1 MYTIDLPL
9 NESMRIDAMIHSF
22 LPATPFEFGFLMRIA
37 TALLIAALAGE
48 GLWHFARLPRVTGYA
63 SAGLVLGPMGMSW
76 LTSVD
81 FPHFKVLVDLALSLL
96 LFELGVHVHLRWL
109 RDNPWVIVSS
119 LVESAL
125 TFCAVFAV
133 LALAGYDVRLAFSV
147 AAIAIGTSPAIVMRV
162 VSELRAQG
170 QVTQRLFVLCA
181 LNMTYSVVASKL
193 VIGNLHG
200 AFKGDWLIAVVHPLY
215 LLLGSL
221 GVGAALALA
230 FKLLRNLFSLSD
242 EQGVAVLFGLL
253 LLVLSFLEILSL
265 PVVLAPL
272 LGGMM
277 VKYLDPRPHLW
288 PPHFGTAGSILVTML
303 FVLTG
308 ISLTWG
314 DVLAGG
320 SVALTLLVVRWVA
333 KSAGMLLTGPISGL
347 SVRQSLAL
355 GSSLIPMSAVAFLL
369 VEDLRALYPEF
380 GARVG
385 AIVLSM
391 LAVMELVSPIVM
403 QWALR
408 FTGETGK
415 ESTS

>member
-1 MYTIDLPL
+1 
-9 NESMRIDAMIHSF
+9 MRIHTMIHSF
-22 LPATPFEFGFLMRIA
+22 LPATTFEFGFLMRIA
-37 TALLIAALAGE
+37 TALLFAALAGE
-48 GLWHFARLPRVTGYA
+48 GLWHFARLPRITGYA
-63 SAGLVLGPMGMSW
+63 SAGLALGPLGLGW
-76 LTSVD
+76 LSSVD
-81 FPHFKVLVDLALSLL
+81 LPHFKVLIDLALSLL

-109 RDNPWVIVSS
+109 RGNPWVIVSS

-125 TFCAVFAV
+125 TFCAVFAM
-133 LALAGYDVRLAFSV
+133 LALTGNDARLAASV

-162 VSELRAQG
+162 VSEMRAQG

-215 LLLGSL
+215 LFLGSL

-288 PPHFGTAGSILVTML
+288 PQHFGTAGAILVIML

-308 ISLTWG
+308 VSLTWSG
-314 DVLAGG
+314 MLAGG
-320 SVALTLLVVRWVA
+320 AVALTLLVVRWAA
-333 KSAGMLLTGPISGL
+333 KSAGVLLTGPVSGL

-355 GSSLIPMSAVAFLL
+355 GSALLPMSAVAFLL
-369 VEDLRALYPEF
+369 VEDLRTLYPEF

-391 LAVMELVSPIVM
+391 VAIMELVSPIVV
-403 QWALR
+403 QWVLR

-415 ESTS
+415 ERTS

>member
-1 MYTIDLPL
+1 MML
-9 NESMRIDAMIHSF
+9 HSF

-37 TALLIAALAGE
+37 TALLFAALAGE
-48 GLWHFARLPRVTGYA
+48 GLWHFARLPRITGYA
-63 SAGLVLGPMGMSW
+63 LAGLALGPLGLGW
-76 LTSVD
+76 LSSVD
-81 FPHFKVLVDLALSLL
+81 LPYFKVLIDLALSLL
-96 LFELGVHVHLRWL
+96 LFELGIHVHLRWL
-109 RDNPWVIVSS
+109 RDNPWIIVSS
-119 LVESAL
+119 LMESAL
-125 TFCAVFAV
+125 TFCAVFAT
-133 LALAGYDVRLAFSV
+133 LTLTGNDARLAASV
-147 AAIAIGTSPAIVMRV
+147 AAIAIGTSPAIVMRMV
-162 VSELRAQG
+162 AEMRAQG

-193 VIGNLHG
+193 IIGGLHG
-200 AFKGDWLIAVVHPLY
+200 VFKGDWLIAVVHPLY

-221 GVGAALALA
+221 GVGAALALV
-230 FKLLRNLFSLSD
+230 FKLLRNLFALSD

-265 PVVLAPL
+265 PAVLAPL

-288 PPHFGTAGSILVTML
+288 PRHFGTAGAILVIML

-308 ISLTWG
+308 VTLTWG
-314 DVLAGG
+314 GVATGG
-320 SVALTLLVVRWVA
+320 GVALTLLAVRWVA
-333 KSAGMLLTGPISGL
+333 KSAGVMLIGPVSGL
-347 SVRQSLAL
+347 SVRQSLGL
-355 GSSLIPMSAVAFLL
+355 GLALIPMSAVAFLL

-380 GARVG
+380 GNRVG

-391 LAVMELVSPIVM
+391 LVIMELVSPIVV

-415 ESTS
+415 KRTP